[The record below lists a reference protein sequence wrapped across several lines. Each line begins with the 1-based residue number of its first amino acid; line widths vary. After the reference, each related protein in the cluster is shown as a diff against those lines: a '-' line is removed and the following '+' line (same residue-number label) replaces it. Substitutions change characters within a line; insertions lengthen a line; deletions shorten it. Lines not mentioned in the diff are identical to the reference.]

1 MPTSRPV
8 NTTLEFLQTRR
19 SVTAANMPPG
29 GPDADSLQ
37 AILAAGIRV
46 PDHGKLAPW
55 RIVVFEGEARGAFG
69 AKVLR
74 PAFAAN
80 QRADAPE
87 TTLALEAARFERA
100 GVVLAVLSTPTVP
113 HKIPLW
119 EQQLS
124 AGAVCQTLLIAAQ
137 AEGYAAQW
145 LTEWTAFDPDVRAA
159 LNCTGEHDH
168 IAGYI
173 YIGGK
178 ATNDSDR
185 PRPDPEA
192 VISRWPS

>member
-1 MPTSRPV
+1 MTTSRPV

-178 ATNDSDR
+178 STNDSDR

>member
-1 MPTSRPV
+1 M
-8 NTTLEFLQTRR
+8 FL
-19 SVTAANMPPG
+19 
-29 GPDADSLQ
+29 
-37 AILAAGIRV
+37 
-46 PDHGKLAPW
+46 
-55 RIVVFEGEARGAFG
+55 
-69 AKVLR
+69 
-74 PAFAAN
+74 
-80 QRADAPE
+80 
-87 TTLALEAARFERA
+87 
-100 GVVLAVLSTPTVP
+100 
-113 HKIPLW
+113 
-119 EQQLS
+119 QLS

-159 LNCTGEHDH
+159 LDCSGEHDQ

>member
-1 MPTSRPV
+1 MTTSRP
-8 NTTLEFLQTRR
+8 TDTLDFLQTRR

-29 GPDADSLQ
+29 GPDADTLQ

-55 RIVVFEGEARGAFG
+55 RIVVFEGQARTAFG
-69 AKVLR
+69 AQVLR

-100 GVVLAVLSTPTVP
+100 AVILAVLSTPTVP

-159 LNCTGEHDH
+159 LDCSGEHDQR
-168 IAGYI
+168 AGYI
-173 YIGGK
+173 YTRGK

>member
-1 MPTSRPV
+1 MTTSRPV

-69 AKVLR
+69 AQVLR

-80 QRADAPE
+80 QRPDAPE

-124 AGAVCQTLLIAAQ
+124 AGAVCQTLLIAA
-137 AEGYAAQW
+137 
-145 LTEWTAFDPDVRAA
+145 
-159 LNCTGEHDH
+159 
-168 IAGYI
+168 
-173 YIGGK
+173 
-178 ATNDSDR
+178 R
-185 PRPDPEA
+185 PRA
-192 VISRWPS
+192 TASG

>member
-1 MPTSRPV
+1 MTTSRPV

-46 PDHGKLAPW
+46 PDHGKPAPW

-113 HKIPLW
+113 HKIPLG
-119 EQQLS
+119 S
-124 AGAVCQTLLIAAQ
+124 SSS
-137 AEGYAAQW
+137 
-145 LTEWTAFDPDVRAA
+145 PPA
-159 LNCTGEHDH
+159 LC
-168 IAGYI
+168 A
-173 YIGGK
+173 
-178 ATNDSDR
+178 R
-185 PRPDPEA
+185 PC
-192 VISRWPS
+192 

>member
-1 MPTSRPV
+1 MSETRQPS
-8 NTTLEFLQTRR
+8 TLSFLRARR
-19 SVTAANMPPG
+19 SVTAANMPAG
-29 GPDADSLQ
+29 GPDQDTLH
-37 AILAAGIRV
+37 AILSAGIRV

-55 RIVVFEGEARGAFG
+55 RIVVFEGEACAAFG
-69 AKVLR
+69 RDVLR

-80 QRADAPE
+80 QRTDAPE

-137 AEGYAAQW
+137 AEGFAAQW
-145 LTEWTAFDPDVRAA
+145 LSEWTAFDPDVRAA
-159 LNCTGEHDH
+159 LNCSGENDQ

-178 ATNDSDR
+178 ASNDSDR
-185 PRPDPEA
+185 PRPDFDA
-192 VISRWPS
+192 IVSRWPS

>member
-1 MPTSRPV
+1 MTTPRPV

-87 TTLALEAARFERA
+87 TTLALEAAR
-100 GVVLAVLSTPTVP
+100 
-113 HKIPLW
+113 
-119 EQQLS
+119 
-124 AGAVCQTLLIAAQ
+124 
-137 AEGYAAQW
+137 
-145 LTEWTAFDPDVRAA
+145 
-159 LNCTGEHDH
+159 LNAPGSSSPC
-168 IAGYI
+168 
-173 YIGGK
+173 
-178 ATNDSDR
+178 SR
-185 PRPDPEA
+185 PRPSRTRSRYGAAALRRRRVPDPA
-192 VISRWPS
+192 DRGPGRGLRRPVADRVDRLRPGCPRRPRTAPASTTTSRATSTSAARRPTTATDRAPTLKP